1 MLQSKKTEYDAIIVG
16 AGIGGLVCGC
26 YLAKTGMKVLI
37 VEKNDK
43 PGGYCTSFEKKGYR
57 FDACVHYLGSY
68 RRDGIL
74 RKILEDLEVDKKIKI
89 IRFNPSYVIVTPD
102 RRIEINN
109 DLTETIQE
117 FQKEFP
123 QQSRQIEIFFKEITK
138 QDFSSLFI
146 KLRDKSFSDFLS
158 QYFTDDKLKAI
169 FSILLLGNAG
179 LPASLISASIA
190 SMVLR
195 EYILDGGYYPQNG
208 MQSLPDILAARFKE
222 LGGKIFL
229 SHLVKEIRFKNGKID
244 GIRTDRNQFISAK
257 YVISDCD
264 ARQTFLSLLSSSSI
278 NKKNIS
284 QTKIKKMQPS
294 LSAFL
299 VYLGLKKEFEEISKG
314 IHNLWVLSSYD
325 IDKAYLSIKQGNL
338 NCKNLFSAC
347 FLRSTNNPLSKEDKK
362 MSMCLFVDAPFKTK
376 EYWDKNKNIWSNVL
390 IQKVETVF
398 PKLSDYIL
406 VKDIATP
413 HTLQD
418 YTFNYK
424 GSMYGWSSLPSQF
437 ARFGMAQK
445 TFIDGLYLTGHWTT
459 LGHGIP
465 MVAFLGHDVSK
476 LILKRKKID
485 EKR

>member
-1 MLQSKKTEYDAIIVG
+1 MIQSKKTEYDAIIIG

-43 PGGYCTSFEKKGYR
+43 PGGYCTSFERKGYR
-57 FDACVHYLGSY
+57 FDACVHSLGSY
-68 RRDGIL
+68 RRNGIL

-89 IRFNPSYVIVTPD
+89 IRFNPSDVIVTPD
-102 RRIEINN
+102 RKIEINN
-109 DLTETIQE
+109 DLTETIQD
-117 FQKEFP
+117 FQKNFP
-123 QQSRQIEIFFKEITK
+123 QQSKQIEIFFKEITK
-138 QDFSSLFI
+138 PDFSSLFI
-146 KLRDKSFSDFLS
+146 KLRDKSFSDFLN

-195 EYILDGGYYPQNG
+195 EYILDGGYYLQEG
-208 MQSLPDILAARFKE
+208 MQSLPDILATKFKE

-229 SHLVKEIRFKNGKID
+229 SHLVNEIRFKNGKIE
-244 GIRTDRNQFISAK
+244 GIITNKGQFISAK
-257 YVISDCD
+257 YIVSDCD
-264 ARQTFLSLLSSSSI
+264 ARQTFLSLLSDGSI
-278 NKKNIS
+278 SKKSIS
-284 QTKIKKMQPS
+284 QTKIKRMQPS

-299 VYLGLKKEFEEISKG
+299 VYLGLKKEFKEISKG

-325 IDKAYLSIKQGNL
+325 IEKAYLSIKQGNI
-338 NCKNLFSAC
+338 NCENLFSAC
-347 FLRSTNNPLSKEDKK
+347 FLRSMNGTISKQDKK
-362 MSMCLFVDAPFKTK
+362 NSMCLFVDAPFRTK
-376 EYWDKNKNIWSNVL
+376 EYWDKNKHIWSNVL
-390 IQKVETVF
+390 IRKVETIF

-413 HTLQD
+413 QTLQD

-445 TFIDGLYLTGHWTT
+445 TFIDGLYLTGHWAT

-465 MVAFLGHDVSK
+465 MVAFLGYDVSK
-476 LILKRKKID
+476 LILKKQNIK
-485 EKR
+485 